1 MRFRLP
7 DPVLDRSRARK
18 LTTSAGQG
26 QIRIQFRSEADLLA
40 LLGGAA
46 GTGAVA
52 TAIYAHAK
60 GWPVVIPP
68 RAWPGGLAAAVIIG
82 AAAGLLAAS
91 G

>member
-1 MRFRLP
+1 MVICVLERRPEIGLRRALGRPGP
-7 DPVLDRSRARK
+7 DPHPVPLRSQP
-18 LTTSAGQG
+18 AGP
-26 QIRIQFRSEADLLA
+26 A
-40 LLGGAA
+40 GGAA

-60 GWPVVIPP
+60 GWSVVIPLQA
-68 RAWPGGLAAAVIIG
+68 RAGGRAAAVIIG

>member
-1 MRFRLP
+1 MTP
-7 DPVLDRSRARK
+7 SRPRRTHSPGGPAPQ
-18 LTTSAGQG
+18 LAP
-26 QIRIQFRSEADLLA
+26 EANLLA

-60 GWPVVIPP
+60 GWSVVIPLQ
-68 RAWPGGLAAAVIIG
+68 AWAGGLAAAVIIG